1 LCDRYFLV
9 ELTSCCVLFHHL
21 AEIEE
26 FKADNDSFLFLLNY
40 GGNFSEKINLK
51 PGASGGIHCQE
62 FLGPAFGTT
71 SYFDVQLWNNYNK
84 GLSLLYFGHGYVRP
98 PNFDRNSLFIG
109 EETLSIEEM
118 EVFKVNFFQP

>member
-1 LCDRYFLV
+1 MCDRYFLV

-21 AEIEE
+21 AENHE

-51 PGASGGIHCQE
+51 PGASGGIRCQK

-71 SYFDVQLWNNYNK
+71 SYFDVQLWNNSNK
-84 GLSLLYFGHGYVRP
+84 GLSFLSLGYGYVS
-98 PNFDRNSLFIG
+98 RNSLFIG
-109 EETLSIEEM
+109 NETLSIEEV